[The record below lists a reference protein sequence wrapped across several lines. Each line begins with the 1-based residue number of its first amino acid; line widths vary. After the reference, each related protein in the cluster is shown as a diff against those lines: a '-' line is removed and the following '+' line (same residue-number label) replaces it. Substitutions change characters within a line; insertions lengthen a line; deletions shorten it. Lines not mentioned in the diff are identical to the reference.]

1 MEEFVAAL
9 HTENRFCEVCSSWE
23 WKVSAMKKNIN
34 LVDKIG
40 TGEKLNDQ
48 YNTLLYRTGWKI
60 SYASSD
66 QEEK

>member
-1 MEEFVAAL
+1 VEGFWYEE
-9 HTENRFCEVCSSWE
+9 E
-23 WKVSAMKKNIN
+23 NIN